1 MKLGQLSKVL
11 LAVLLAAALVVLTSG
26 CEVGQDDEMASPTR
40 TVTASPSPRTTAAPT
55 TVPVGQG
62 RVSTSTAVWAQDSTL
77 HVGSNEVDVSPRNID
92 SFVVV
97 AGGVFL
103 LDRGELWFTDLRRV
117 RDTGLRG
124 VTRVSTTRDGR
135 AMRVEVTTGSGGV
148 DVHAYDVLSGA
159 SIPPGDA
166 KPATAA
172 DRLGR
177 PAQVVL
183 RPERSDVSPG
193 VPVPPV
199 PARLGPG
206 RYGVVGG
213 DGEPLDAFDST
224 TRRRIALQGVVGNGF
239 ELVKWLNGATL
250 FGLALDNRRPVAA
263 LGCNLSTRDCITF
276 GKVDAGRPLVLESG
290 T

>member
-1 MKLGQLSKVL
+1 MLP
-11 LAVLLAAALVVLTSG
+11 AVLLAAALVVLTSG
-26 CEVGQDDEMASPTR
+26 CETGQDDEMASPTS
-40 TVTASPSPRTTAAPT
+40 TVTASPSAPTAPT

-62 RVSTSTAVWAQDSTL
+62 RVSTSDAVWAQDSTL
-77 HVGSNEVDVSPRNID
+77 HVGTNQVDLSPRNID

-97 AGGVFL
+97 RGGVFL
-103 LDRGELWFTDLRRV
+103 LDRGELLFTDLRRV
-117 RDTGLRG
+117 RDTGLRD
-124 VTRVSTTRDGR
+124 VTRVSTNRDGS
-135 AMRVEVTTGSGGV
+135 AMRVEVTTGSGRV
-148 DVHAYDVLSGA
+148 DVHAYDARSGS

-166 KPATAA
+166 KPATVA

-183 RPERSDVSPG
+183 RPERSDVSPV

-224 TRRRIALQGVVGNGF
+224 TRQRIALRGVVGNGF
-239 ELVKWLNGATL
+239 ELVKWLNGVAF
-250 FGLALDNRRPVAA
+250 FGLALDDKRPVAA
-263 LGCNLSTRDCITF
+263 LGCNLTSRDCITF
-276 GKVDAGRPLVLESG
+276 GRVDAGRPLVFESG